1 MPLPSVAPTESDE
14 ISLVEERFLSK
25 ETVQRV
31 VVIGAGE
38 CAARFVT
45 TLRELNYSGS
55 IVLLGDEGLAP
66 YERPPLS
73 KQTLLNPTTPE
84 PTVVLT
90 KKRLHEINANFDLND
105 CALSIDRSLRQVT
118 TRNSAT
124 YTYDRLLFATGAR
137 SRPLPFDGAK
147 HALMLR
153 THSEALLLR
162 DALRP
167 GTKVAV
173 IGGGFIGLEV
183 AASARSL
190 GCNVTVIEV
199 ADQLMGRAVPAEI
212 AALMEQRHRNE
223 GVGFKL
229 GIGVQ
234 SIELTTNEP
243 RYDVNL
249 TDGLT
254 IKADLVVAGI
264 GAVPETTLAAA
275 CGLEIANGIAANE
288 HLRTSDPFIYAAGDC
303 VSFPHPLYDYRRMR
317 LETWQNAHDH
327 GVVAAA
333 NVFGGSE
340 TASSVPWFWSDQYDL
355 TLQVAGL
362 SFGPTRLLRTRGD
375 GVVLH
380 FSLDADGRLLSAAAV
395 AQGSAAARDIRL
407 AKMLIAKRAI
417 ISPELI
423 TDPAVGL
430 KSLLSEYADHS

>member
-1 MPLPSVAPTESDE
+1 MSQSSATSTESE
-14 ISLVEERFLSK
+14 GISLAGDS
-25 ETVQRV
+25 VQRV

-45 TLRELNYSGS
+45 TLRELGYEGS

-73 KQTLLNPTTPE
+73 KQTLLESPTPNP
-84 PTVVLT
+84 VVALSEE
-90 KKRLHEINANFDLND
+90 RLRALNVSFDLSD
-105 CALSIDRSLRQVT
+105 CAVSVDRSLRQVV

-124 YTYDRLLFATGAR
+124 YTYDRLLFATGAK

-153 THSEALLLR
+153 THREALLLR
-162 DALRP
+162 EALQP

-190 GCNVTVIEV
+190 GCDVTVIEV
-199 ADQLMGRAVPAEI
+199 ADRLMGRAVPIEI
-212 AALMEQRHRNE
+212 AALMEQRHHDE
-223 GVGFKL
+223 GVQFIL
-229 GIGVQ
+229 GVGVE
-234 SIELTTNEP
+234 SIELTTNDHP
-243 RYDVNL
+243 YDVHLSNGSTL
-249 TDGLT
+249 Q
-254 IKADLVVAGI
+254 ADLVLAGI
-264 GAVPETTLAAA
+264 GAIPETTIAAECELAVD
-275 CGLEIANGIAANE
+275 NGIAADQ

-303 VSFPHPLYDYRRMR
+303 VSFPHPLYGDRRMR

-327 GVVAAA
+327 AVVAAT

-340 TASSVPWFWSDQYDL
+340 TAASVPWFWSDQYDL

-362 SFGPTRLLRTRGD
+362 AFGTTQVLRTRAD

-380 FSLDADGRLLSAAAV
+380 FSLDTDGRLLSAASV
-395 AQGSAAARDIRL
+395 AEGSTVARDIRL
-407 AKMLIAKRAI
+407 AKMLIAQRSVV
-417 ISPELI
+417 SPELLA
-423 TDPAVGL
+423 DANVGL
-430 KSLLSEYADHS
+430 KSLLSEHARTS